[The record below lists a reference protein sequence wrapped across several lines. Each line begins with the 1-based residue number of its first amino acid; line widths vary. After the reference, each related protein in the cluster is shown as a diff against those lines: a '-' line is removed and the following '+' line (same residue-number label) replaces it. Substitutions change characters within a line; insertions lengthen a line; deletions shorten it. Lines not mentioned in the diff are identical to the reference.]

1 MNIVVTGATSFVGT
15 GAVKELLDRGHCV
28 FAVLRENSAKADKL
42 LQNGKIPENLTIL
55 EEDLGNLGNLVNRME
70 EHCDV
75 FLHMGWRGAGS
86 SSRKDAGI
94 QERSVQ
100 DALNAVRTAKAL
112 GCRRFLFTGSQAEYG
127 VHNTLMDET
136 ITCRPASP
144 YGEAKLKVRRD
155 AEKLCRELSLD
166 YGHACIFS
174 TYGPGDH
181 PWSLISTCIDTFLH
195 GGHME
200 LSDCTQMWNFLYI
213 EDAGRAL
220 AGLAEYEGSLLEHGC
235 VYNLAGPMEETRSLR
250 GFVEEIYRLC
260 ENRGSF
266 EYGLR
271 QPNAEG
277 VVNLIPDIGKMKR
290 VTGWT
295 PEIHFEQGI
304 LNILRKL

>member
-1 MNIVVTGATSFVGT
+1 
-15 GAVKELLDRGHCV
+15 
-28 FAVLRENSAKADKL
+28 
-42 LQNGKIPENLTIL
+42 
-55 EEDLGNLGNLVNRME
+55 
-70 EHCDV
+70 
-75 FLHMGWRGAGS
+75 
-86 SSRKDAGI
+86 
-94 QERSVQ
+94 
-100 DALNAVRTAKAL
+100 
-112 GCRRFLFTGSQAEYG
+112 
-127 VHNTLMDET
+127 
-136 ITCRPASP
+136 
-144 YGEAKLKVRRD
+144 
-155 AEKLCRELSLD
+155 
-166 YGHACIFS
+166 
-174 TYGPGDH
+174 
-181 PWSLISTCIDTFLH
+181 
-195 GGHME
+195 ME

-277 VVNLIPDIGKMKR
+277 VVNLIPDIGKMKK

>member
-1 MNIVVTGATSFVGT
+1 
-15 GAVKELLDRGHCV
+15 
-28 FAVLRENSAKADKL
+28 
-42 LQNGKIPENLTIL
+42 
-55 EEDLGNLGNLVNRME
+55 
-70 EHCDV
+70 
-75 FLHMGWRGAGS
+75 
-86 SSRKDAGI
+86 
-94 QERSVQ
+94 
-100 DALNAVRTAKAL
+100 
-112 GCRRFLFTGSQAEYG
+112 
-127 VHNTLMDET
+127 
-136 ITCRPASP
+136 
-144 YGEAKLKVRRD
+144 
-155 AEKLCRELSLD
+155 
-166 YGHACIFS
+166 
-174 TYGPGDH
+174 
-181 PWSLISTCIDTFLH
+181 
-195 GGHME
+195 
-200 LSDCTQMWNFLYI
+200 MWNFLYI